1 MHYAL
6 ISLYHYVNSYFYN
19 LVRTF
24 ILVIQNI
31 RVFII
36 QGLSSRVEASHID
49 EKIHVFYRKQ
59 QFIAGFFTFLL
70 KKKHQTN
77 VIRKHIHIN
86 FRNSKISQLIRQNQI
101 LVIFN
106 KDFTLQKLVIS
117 FALIKK
123 INILMSD
130 FLRNINENDE
140 QFPLFRTTPARQ
152 NELINLFFFVSII
165 INLMSNSE
173 RIIHDKSNI

>member
-31 RVFII
+31 RVVII

-70 KKKHQTN
+70 KKNTPNECYPETHTL
-77 VIRKHIHIN
+77 N